1 MSLIAVG
8 SNRLSELIE
17 AGSDTELFGEGVDAE
32 FVVAASNV
40 LDERWGQ
47 TGRFR
52 LAPRASGIGPEAA
65 RAARQEAG
73 RFACGSCGQLWLTMD
88 TAIRLDALFD
98 RLLASGAELA
108 QAHWEEPVAA

>member
-1 MSLIAVG
+1 MALIAVG

-40 LDERWGQ
+40 LDDGWSQ

-52 LAPRASGIGPEAA
+52 LAPREGGIGPEAGKSGQGG
-65 RAARQEAG
+65 RPFRVRPEQQCRCAARRRAG
-73 RFACGSCGQLWLTMD
+73 SEPIAPCGSGDAVARTVKRW
-88 TAIRLDALFD
+88 RL
-98 RLLASGAELA
+98 
-108 QAHWEEPVAA
+108 V